1 MGSTLDG
8 MGRGLPIVTVSLSS
22 LRRNWRFLN
31 AGAGSV
37 PPLAVIKA
45 DAYGHGILTVA
56 TTLMEEGCRMVA
68 AGSVSEGASL
78 RASLGKDG
86 AELAIL
92 PLLGVVAEEDAAI
105 CLEYNLIPLVQ
116 SARAISWLKTA
127 HTGKT
132 PLPIAVKVETGMSR
146 LGFRHDGLRGIVEML
161 KSSPNLLPAYL
172 LSHLASADDPEQ
184 EESVLEQ
191 AFWFM
196 EAFTV
201 FYDVWPAIIPSLA
214 NSAGLLARERLLKG
228 VPAHLSRP
236 GYALYGGNPFA
247 GTAWERL
254 GEKLLPVMSVSA
266 PILGVHTLAK
276 GGTVSYGRTFTAP
289 EEMKIAIV
297 GAGYADGFSRSLSGR
312 GRVSINGVQCPVLG
326 RVCMQMH
333 IADVS
338 HVPGVACGDTAHIL
352 GGAVSM
358 ADVAA
363 DWGTIP
369 YEVFC
374 LLGKNT
380 RKYV

>member
-1 MGSTLDG
+1 MGCTLDG
-8 MGRGLPIVTVSLSS
+8 IGRGLPRVRISLSS

-31 AGAGSV
+31 ANAGSV

-45 DAYGHGILTVA
+45 DAYGHGMLTA
-56 TTLMEEGCRMVA
+56 AKTLMEEGCRIVA
-68 AGSVSEGASL
+68 AGSVSEGAAL

-92 PLLGVVAEEDAAI
+92 PLLGVVTEEDAAI
-105 CLEYNLIPLVQ
+105 CLEYTLIPLVQ
-116 SARAISWLKTA
+116 SVQAAAWLKTA
-127 HTGKT
+127 HTGGT

-146 LGFRHDGLRGIVEML
+146 LGFRHDGLRDIIEML
-161 KSSPNLLPAYL
+161 KSAPNLLPAYL

-184 EESVLEQ
+184 EESVVAQ
-191 AFWFM
+191 VFWFM
-196 EAFTV
+196 EAFTA
-201 FYDVWPAIIPSLA
+201 FSDVWPAIMPSLA

-228 VPAHLSRP
+228 MPAHLARP

-247 GTAWERL
+247 GTIWEGL
-254 GEKLLPVMSVSA
+254 GETLSPVMSVSA
-266 PILGVHTLAK
+266 PILGVHTLPK
-276 GGTVSYGRTFTAP
+276 GGAVSYGRTFTAP

-312 GRVSINGVQCPVLG
+312 GRVSVHGVQCPVLG

-338 HVPGVACGDTAHIL
+338 HVPEVTCGDTAYLL
-352 GGAVSM
+352 GGAVTM

-380 RKYV
+380 REYV